1 MEKGNGIKCAINMLV
16 TNSWISIPP
25 RVSDY
30 FPIDISIGIWNCTGI
45 ACVSFLPNLMGLLS
59 ITRAP
64 IMVVENIRV
73 GDENARGIL
82 RITKMNNGFTK
93 LMGFIGDVCLL
104 WDSSKM
110 FLVPHK
116 FEPMHMTFVVK
127 VNFALLCIQYT
138 SSFYVYSLSLR
149 R

>member
-1 MEKGNGIKCAINMLV
+1 MEKGNGIKYITNMLD
-16 TNSWISIPP
+16 TKSWISIPP

-30 FPIDISIGIWNCTGI
+30 YPSDISIGIWNCKGI
-45 ACVSFLPNLMGLLS
+45 ACISFLPNLIGLLS

-64 IMVVENIRV
+64 IMVVMNIRV

-82 RITKMNNGFTK
+82 RITRMNHGFTK
-93 LMGFIGDVCLL
+93 PMGFIGDVCLL
-104 WDSSKM
+104 WHSSKK

-116 FEPMHMTFVVK
+116 FNPMHITFMVK
-127 VNFALLCIQYT
+127 ANFALLCIQYT
-138 SSFYVYSLSLR
+138 SSFYVYNLSLR